1 MKRSQVLSGYVI
13 AIAVIAIALG
23 GALSAWGVVPALAL
37 AAMLLPALVAVAGA
51 HLFVVGAAR
60 ILSELRGADAATR
73 PVTSAARRC
82 A

>member
-1 MKRSQVLSGYVI
+1 MYLLLTVGAAV
-13 AIAVIAIALG
+13 AIGFV
-23 GALSAWGVVPALAL
+23 GATAGLIPALAL

-60 ILSELRGADAATR
+60 ILSELRGADGASR
-73 PVTSAARRC
+73 PVTPAARRC